1 MLSEILQENE
11 VYYSEYRNLLSKAQW
26 KLLIALAKE
35 DGIVQVTSSAF
46 MRKHNLSNAATVRR
60 GIKSL
65 LEKFMIYQSDKKYFV
80 YDVFFATWLKQ
91 L

>member
-35 DGIVQVTSSAF
+35 EGIIQVTSSAF

-65 LEKFMIYQSDKKYFV
+65 LEKFMIYKSDKKYFV
-80 YDVFFATWLKQ
+80 YDVFFAIWLKQ